1 MIRRLL
7 LVLLLLLLLAR
18 IREGLQHLGVEQ
30 LMELVAGE
38 TSLHQH
44 LQVLA
49 SFGKDILRL
58 MVLVLVLRLL
68 VLVLVLRRCL
78 LLLVR

>member
-1 MIRRLL
+1 
-7 LVLLLLLLLAR
+7 VLLLLLAR
-18 IREGLQHLGVEQ
+18 IREGLQHLRVEQ

-58 MVLVLVLRLL
+58 MVLMLML
-68 VLVLVLRRCL
+68 VLVLVLRVLVLVRRRCL